1 MNKITQF
8 FQYPWEEQNELHFIF
23 NIFLWKVK
31 VLATQSCP
39 TLCDP
44 MDYRPLGFSVH
55 EFSRQEYCS
64 A

>member
-55 EFSRQEYCS
+55 GILQARIL
-64 A
+64 